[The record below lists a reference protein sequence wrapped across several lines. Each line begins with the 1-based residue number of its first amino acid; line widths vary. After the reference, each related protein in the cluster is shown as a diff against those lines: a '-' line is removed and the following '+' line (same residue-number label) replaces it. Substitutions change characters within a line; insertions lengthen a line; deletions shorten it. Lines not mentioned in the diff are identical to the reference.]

1 MKVKQEKTH
10 FPNRKLTKEER
21 DIWIHVLIERHRQD
35 DKFGEQNHEIHK
47 WLSILGEEVGECHK
61 AGLEGK
67 HYELREELIQV
78 AAVVHAIIES
88 MDRNYE
94 KERINIKKS

>member
-1 MKVKQEKTH
+1 MDRILPVITRLYKECRKQDSK
-10 FPNRKLTKEER
+10 
-21 DIWIHVLIERHRQD
+21 W
-35 DKFGEQNHEIHK
+35 GEQNHDDFK
-47 WLSILGEEVGECHK
+47 WLAILGEEVGECNK
-61 AGLEGK
+61 AALEGK
-67 HYELREELIQV
+67 DDELIEELIQV